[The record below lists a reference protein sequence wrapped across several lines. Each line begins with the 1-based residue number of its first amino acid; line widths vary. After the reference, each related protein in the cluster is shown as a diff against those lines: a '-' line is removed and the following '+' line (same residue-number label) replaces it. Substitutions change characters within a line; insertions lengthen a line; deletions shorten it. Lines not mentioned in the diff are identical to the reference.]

1 MKQKVFVLFVK
12 KEGLFYTLIA
22 LYGFTVFALWG
33 CQGASPPATA
43 ERPRPPVTDIK
54 ISTVALSTVDVIYET
69 TGTVKSEQVSN
80 VASRIMGVVT
90 AIYVQEGDRVRAGQ
104 LLMTID
110 DQELKQKVKG
120 ASMAME
126 TAKSN
131 KTMAEITWRRYQ
143 QLYAEKAL
151 SQQEMDQVET
161 QKKMADSEY
170 ERAKAAYEEA
180 VAYEGHAR
188 IKSPM
193 AGTITSKKIDRGS
206 MTIPGQ
212 ALLTIEGEAALYV
225 EAFADETLTRRLS
238 KGMTAD
244 VAIEAENRQIRG
256 FIRNIVPAVDPH
268 SRSFLIKIGLP
279 PTSGL
284 KSGLYARV
292 RIPVGKKEILLV
304 PQGSV
309 VSKGQLTGVY
319 VVGQNG
325 VVTYRLVKTGK
336 GYDDGKIEI
345 LSGLA
350 KNEQII
356 SEGTQKA
363 IDGGI
368 VQKGQP
374 K

>member
-1 MKQKVFVLFVK
+1 MKKKALNLFHKGNAFV
-12 KEGLFYTLIA
+12 YTLLVWLCLVSFIT
-22 LYGFTVFALWG
+22 LG

-43 ERPRPPVTDIK
+43 ERPRPVIGDVKLTTI
-54 ISTVALSTVDVIYET
+54 VLSTVDEIYET
-69 TGTVKSEQVSN
+69 TGTVKSEQTSN

-90 AIYVQEGDRVRAGQ
+90 AINVQEGDQVKAGQ

-110 DQELKQKVKG
+110 DRELKQKVKG
-120 ASMAME
+120 ASMSME
-126 TAKSN
+126 TANSN

-180 VAYEGHAR
+180 LTYEGHAK
-188 IKSPM
+188 IKSPL
-193 AGTITSKKIDRGS
+193 AGTITGKKIDRGS
-206 MTIPGQ
+206 MAVPGQ
-212 ALLTIEGEAALYV
+212 VLFTIDGEAALHV
-225 EAFADETLTRRLS
+225 EAFADETLSRRLS

-244 VAIEAENRQIRG
+244 IAVEAANRQLRG
-256 FIRNIVPAVDPH
+256 SIRNIVPAVDPH

-279 PTSGL
+279 AAGL

-292 RIPVGKKEILLV
+292 RIPVGKKEVLLV
-304 PQGSV
+304 PEGSIV
-309 VSKGQLTGVY
+309 NKGQLTGIY
-319 VVGQNG
+319 VVAANG
-325 VVTYRLVKTGK
+325 VVTYRLVKTGRT
-336 GYDDGKIEI
+336 YPEGKIEI

-350 KNEQII
+350 NNEQII

-368 VQKGQP
+368 IKRSQLK
-374 K
+374 